1 MQRFIRSHS
10 RRLRGGFSLPE
21 VTLAVAIASVGLT
34 STLGL
39 MPKGLDTL
47 RKAGDTAA
55 QARIVQQISGML
67 SVAQWQDT
75 SGNDLLT
82 TNYNGKHYYFDD
94 MAAPLDATAN
104 GAATSAQ
111 AVYVAEVFVQNPD
124 INLPQSSSGDSGAVT
139 DSYLRRALIRVAP
152 ANTPEGALA
161 LSSPDSNQVATF
173 SSVITR
179 QGQ

>member
-1 MQRFIRSHS
+1 MQRLIHS
-10 RRLRGGFSLPE
+10 RFRRLRGGFSLPE
-21 VTLAVAIASVGLT
+21 VTLAVGIASVGLT

-55 QARIVQQISGML
+55 QARIVQQISGTL
-67 SVAQWQDT
+67 SVAQWQDA

-104 GAATSAQ
+104 GSASSAQ

-124 INLPQSSSGDSGAVT
+124 INLPQTTGGDSATVT
-139 DSYLRRALIRVAP
+139 DSYLRRALIRIAHANAP
-152 ANTPEGALA
+152 EETLA